1 MELIPT
7 PTTFKQI
14 TVNGDGSHV
23 WGITWEDNDIYRNG
37 KDGEW
42 QYATDNSKNWIHV
55 SSAAY
60 TNEIIGIDEAYN
72 VWQRFGFENPWRRR
86 TGSLK
91 QAALTGDGEYG
102 WGVDKDDAVWYRP
115 GRLAQWEKVSGG
127 LSHISVSADGNHVWG
142 NNCNNILFHRKG
154 KQDFWKGMDGGVAKM
169 VAVSADGKNVFK
181 VDRNNK
187 VMWRNG
193 YPGFFMMDKTAGR
206 DIVYEDGGRRRLAM
220 SGNSARQ
227 LGSMGAAPSNSDS
240 PPPASS
246 EPQEEPAEKIPLR
259 EVSVSESG
267 DQIYAVDVENTLWH
281 TTGINRPWVKV
292 TVPGGMTSV
301 SVTKED
307 TLWTINMNGKPAWRD
322 GADADFMELSGDLM
336 YVESSADETAV
347 WGANSLHIMFWR
359 RGREPGSFWNPLPPT
374 ESRAKQISVS
384 GDGSHVWYVN
394 RNNDVFYRTGFET
407 PQQEFPGV
415 KLKQVA
421 VSADGNH
428 VWGVTDERDV
438 WYRPGTSGDWT
449 PVEAPA
455 LDYISLNG
463 DGGMLYGVNM
473 ETGSTWY
480 RFC

>member
-1 MELIPT
+1 MGRGGCWGRGLWCS
-7 PTTFKQI
+7 
-14 TVNGDGSHV
+14 GGGGGS
-23 WGITWEDNDIYRNG
+23 G
-37 KDGEW
+37 
-42 QYATDNSKNWIHV
+42 
-55 SSAAY
+55 
-60 TNEIIGIDEAYN
+60 
-72 VWQRFGFENPWRRR
+72 RRR
-86 TGSLK
+86 CGFSSLGWFWRSILLGCFGGGGGGACSCLGVNVDEGGTDWDGVTFFAMVLGDDTIESGEDIHGNLVSFNSSDDLVGLHGGS
-91 QAALTGDGEYG
+91 DSY
-102 WGVDKDDAVWYRP
+102 
-115 GRLAQWEKVSGG
+115 
-127 LSHISVSADGNHVWG
+127 
-142 NNCNNILFHRKG
+142 
-154 KQDFWKGMDGGVAKM
+154 
-169 VAVSADGKNVFK
+169 ADGKNVFK

-206 DIVYEDGGRRRLAM
+206 DIVYEDGLVAM
-220 SGNSARQ
+220 SGLGARR
-227 LGSMGAAPSNSDS
+227 LGSMGAAPSGSDS

-246 EPQEEPAEKIPLR
+246 EPEEEPAEKIPLR